1 MAYVQPNSV
10 IQLFRGINL
19 DNRYMHTIYFASESA
34 QNTWFTSKVSLTF
47 QAQSYVRYT
56 RNSIK
61 LKADTTDIMDCTYL
75 RFKNDRSVD
84 KWFYAFIN
92 SVEYLNENTCLVTYE
107 IDVMQTWFI
116 QNGAIRPSYVLR
128 QHVNDDTFGIN
139 LEAEPV
145 GSDVY
150 DCDAINYSSV
160 DGALFGSYSLIIN
173 TTQNPL
179 DTQHGGSGIILNN
192 ELYNGTNMI
201 VTDSSDANA
210 LFNMTGA
217 LQTLLE
223 GSWTSGDRPVEI
235 VDMFTFP
242 TKYSNLSVLANTHKL
257 SVTHAGS
264 FDGYVPKNKKLFG
277 YPFSY
282 LQATT
287 KDGNG
292 ATYKWEYFDGMLAT
306 NNTVDFT
313 SYGNPIGGGSI
324 ICYPDNYNGITEN
337 IDAKLAITNF
347 PKNPFNY
354 DAYEAWVAAGG
365 AVRLEREEA
374 LTNVRGVTALVKGAF
389 NAILGS
395 GAGGVS
401 QAGISAVNLHNQ
413 DGIQAANFAG
423 LTGGVNRVAQGAAN
437 YVETVVDVVEA
448 KNKIAYQWADA
459 QYQPN
464 QIVGSATPNLSVA
477 QRTLDFYFFNVHVR
491 KDEALRIDDFLS
503 AFGYAINKVENVN
516 ITGRQYWN
524 FVQTQGAVITGN
536 MPASS
541 KEAIARIF
549 DGGITFW
556 HNGDQIGNYRQSVSS
571 GSINNPIV

>member
-1 MAYVQPNSV
+1 MAYVQPNSI

-47 QAQSYVRYT
+47 QAQCYVRYT

-61 LKADTTDIMDCTYL
+61 IKADTTDIIDCTYM

-116 QNGAIRPSYVLR
+116 QNGSIRPCYVVR
-128 QHVNDDTFGIN
+128 QHVSDDTFGIN
-139 LEAEPV
+139 LENEPV
-145 GSDVY
+145 GSELY
-150 DCDAINYSSV
+150 DCDAIAYNSV
-160 DGALFGSYSLIIN
+160 DGALFGDYSLVIN

-179 DTQHGGSGIILNN
+179 DTSQGGSGNILNN
-192 ELYNGTNMI
+192 NLYNGTNMI
-201 VTDSSDANA
+201 VADSSDASA
-210 LFNMTGA
+210 LSNITTA
-217 LQTLLE
+217 LQTILE
-223 GSWTSGDRPVEI
+223 GSWTSGDRPVEV

-242 TKYSNLSVLANTHKL
+242 KKYANLSVLANTHKL

-287 KDGNG
+287 KDGSG
-292 ATYKWEYFDGMLAT
+292 CLYKWEYFDGMLAT
-306 NNTVDFT
+306 NNTVSFT

-324 ICYPDNYNGITEN
+324 ICYPDRYNGVTEN
-337 IDAKLAITNF
+337 IDAKLSITNF

-354 DAYEAWVAAGG
+354 DAYQAWVAAGG
-365 AVRLEREEA
+365 AVRLEKEEA
-374 LTNVRGVTALVKGAF
+374 LTNVRGITALVKGSF

-395 GAGGVS
+395 GSSGVA
-401 QAGISAVNLHNQ
+401 QAGINAVNLHNQ

-423 LTGGVNRVAQGAAN
+423 LTGGVNRVAQGAAS
-437 YVETVVDVVEA
+437 YVETVADVIEA

-464 QIVGSATPNLSVA
+464 QIVGSATPNISVA
-477 QRTLDFYFFNVHVR
+477 MRALDFYFFNVHVR
-491 KDEALRIDDFLS
+491 NDELKRLDDFLS
-503 AFGYAINKVENVN
+503 AFGYAINKVEQPNL
-516 ITGRQYWN
+516 TSRQYWN
-524 FVQTQGAVITGN
+524 FIQTQGAVITGN

-541 KEAIARIF
+541 KDAIARIF

-556 HNGDQIGNYRQSVSS
+556 HNGDQIGNYNQSVSS